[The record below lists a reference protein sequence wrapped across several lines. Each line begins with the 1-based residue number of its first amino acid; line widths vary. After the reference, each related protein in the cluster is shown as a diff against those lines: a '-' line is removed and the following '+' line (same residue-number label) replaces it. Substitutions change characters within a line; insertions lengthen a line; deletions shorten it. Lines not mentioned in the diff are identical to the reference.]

1 MLYIKIN
8 IINIQHGASREF
20 KDVCQDLEIRSD
32 EIAVELQELPLNY
45 KLAERYNELDQEVY
59 DLICWYDD
67 KKLYFEQYERE
78 RKVMENKVKRLGK
91 DLKFLNND
99 VQTIKLQEFSHAQRG
114 GLYSRL
120 YQSQRP

>member
-1 MLYIKIN
+1 ME
-8 IINIQHGASREF
+8 HHAEF
-20 KDVCQDLEIRSD
+20 KDVCQDLEIRSG

-78 RKVMENKVKRLGK
+78 RKVMENKVERLGK

-114 GLYSRL
+114 GWCSQL

>member
-1 MLYIKIN
+1 ME
-8 IINIQHGASREF
+8 HHAEF

-99 VQTIKLQEFSHAQRG
+99 VQTIKLQEFSRVQHE

-120 YQSQRP
+120 HQNQRP